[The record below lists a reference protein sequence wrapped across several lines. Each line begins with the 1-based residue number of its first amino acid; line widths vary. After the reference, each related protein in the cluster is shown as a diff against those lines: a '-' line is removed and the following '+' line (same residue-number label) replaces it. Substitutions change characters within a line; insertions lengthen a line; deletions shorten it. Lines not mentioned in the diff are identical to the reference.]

1 MAVFNQ
7 CSHLVN
13 SESVEKVRVAL
24 ADYTRNGRNP
34 LQLVLDTQLRL
45 QQELAKR
52 LPQNGNV
59 DPSTLKTCGE
69 LVDYTREQF
78 DSIIDESRELL
89 TSFGGMSTSE
99 KSATSVWKKWKS
111 DNQSKRAVVFNEMGQ
126 DDKLEV
132 YMEYIDILHFVFN
145 IGNSL
150 GLSADDILELYLLK
164 NAENLNRYQ
173 NSY

>member
-13 SESVEKVRVAL
+13 DDSLKMVRESL
-24 ADYTRNGRNP
+24 AEYTRDGRNP

-45 QQELAKR
+45 QQELAKK

-78 DSIIDESRELL
+78 DSITDESRELL
-89 TSFGGMSTSE
+89 TSFGGMSSGE
-99 KSATSVWKKWKS
+99 KAATSVWKKWKA
-111 DNQSKRAVVFNEMGQ
+111 DNQAKRAAVFDEMPES
-126 DDKLEV
+126 DKLEV

-145 IGNSL
+145 IGISL
-150 GLSADDILELYLLK
+150 GLTADDILELYLLK
-164 NAENLNRYQ
+164 NAENLNRY
-173 NSY
+173 NNNY

>member
-7 CSHLVN
+7 CSQLVN
-13 SESVEKVRVAL
+13 DESIKMVRDSLSE
-24 ADYTRNGRNP
+24 YTRNGRNP

-89 TSFGGMSTSE
+89 TSFGGMSTGE

-111 DNQSKRAVVFNEMGQ
+111 DNQSKRAVVFNEMSQ